1 MRQLRIRKLFIWSLL
16 CIVSQNLQ
24 IYITPVNHPFSFWFT
39 AYFSPLVCMSIL
51 NHIFQ
56 NMQHHRRL
64 NCASFASVTDTS
76 IGERPCQLNVI
87 QGPSQ
92 AIALD
97 SRVAS
102 SEPASIR
109 LRRIRFN
116 LILDECPELFL
127 KFGLCTLL
135 GRGRSW
141 RWRWRCRW
149 AGCDIATGT
158 GDDFWL

>member
-1 MRQLRIRKLFIWSLL
+1 MGRLRIRNNCRNSLSE
-16 CIVSQNLQ
+16 VSRVLSPRKKTFANLYYSSESFFFLL
-24 IYITPVNHPFSFWFT
+24 IYT
-39 AYFSPLVCMSIL
+39 AYFSPVVCICMSIL
-51 NHIFQ
+51 NQIFQ
-56 NMQHHRRL
+56 NMQHPRRL
-64 NCASFASVTDTS
+64 NCACALFASVTVTS
-76 IGERPCQLNVI
+76 IGERPCQLNMI

-135 GRGRSW
+135 GRGRS
-141 RWRWRCRW
+141 
-149 AGCDIATGT
+149 
-158 GDDFWL
+158 

>member
-76 IGERPCQLNVI
+76 IGERPCQLNMI

-102 SEPASIR
+102 SEPTSICF
-109 LRRIRFN
+109 RRIRFN
-116 LILDECPELFL
+116 LVLDECPELL
-127 KFGLCTLL
+127 LEFGLRALL
-135 GRGRSW
+135 GGRCW
-141 RWRWRCRW
+141 RWRWRRCCW
-149 AGCDIATGT
+149 AGCDVATRT
-158 GDDFWL
+158 SYDFWL

>member
-102 SEPASIR
+102 SEPTSICFG
-109 LRRIRFN
+109 RIRFN
-116 LILDECPELFL
+116 LVLDECPELL
-127 KFGLCTLL
+127 LEFGLRALL
-135 GRGRSW
+135 GGRCW
-141 RWRWRCRW
+141 RWRWRRCCW
-149 AGCDIATGT
+149 AGCDVATRT
-158 GDDFWL
+158 SYDFWL

>member
-1 MRQLRIRKLFIWSLL
+1 
-16 CIVSQNLQ
+16 
-24 IYITPVNHPFSFWFT
+24 
-39 AYFSPLVCMSIL
+39 MSIL

-76 IGERPCQLNVI
+76 IGERPCQLNMI

-102 SEPASIR
+102 SETTSIY
-109 LRRIRFN
+109 
-116 LILDECPELFL
+116 
-127 KFGLCTLL
+127 L
-135 GRGRSW
+135 GRMRLDLVLDACSELPLEFGHRALLEGR
-141 RWRWRCRW
+141 C
-149 AGCDIATGT
+149 
-158 GDDFWL
+158 